1 MRNMKLISFKKA
13 VSLLAVAVLSV
24 STVSAATINY
34 AVYNTKTDTVTVKGA
49 CENILLDS
57 ACDGEGGVWKQR
69 NGGKVS
75 SVPESDGSSNKVIK
89 STNRTGLGDERKKEK
104 K

>member
-1 MRNMKLISFKKA
+1 MKLISFKKA

-34 AVYNTKTDTVTVKGA
+34 AVHNTKTNTVTVKGT

-57 ACDGEGGVWKQR
+57 ACNGVG
-69 NGGKVS
+69 NVC
-75 SVPESDGSSNKVIK
+75 
-89 STNRTGLGDERKKEK
+89 
-104 K
+104 